1 MLIRGEKPLTEQS
14 GFFKGFLRYFRQKS
28 RVFWCFWGQKVPKNP
43 KNYDKREILFMR
55 LQILV
60 PQYHE
65 DEKVIKNLLDSI
77 SIQRVENFDDFEVI
91 IVSDGGD
98 VILSEDFLNKYP
110 FNIKYIIAVNKATL
124 KCRLSTTRQCN

>member
-1 MLIRGEKPLTEQS
+1 
-14 GFFKGFLRYFRQKS
+14 
-28 RVFWCFWGQKVPKNP
+28 
-43 KNYDKREILFMR
+43 MR

-65 DEKVIKNLLDSI
+65 DGKVIKNLLDSI

-110 FNIKYIIAVNKATL
+110 FNIKIGLAA
-124 KCRLSTTRQCN
+124 